1 MMMLVPSVDTDIEGC
16 RVLLVEIVR
25 RAVFDW
31 VTYRD
36 STRLEKKSIAQ
47 DAYTWLFLEDADH
60 HDSRVRDGMHL
71 FSFLGICD
79 VLGLDPSYTRG
90 AIKKLTYH
98 HIQSIG
104 RPKTVRR
111 LPKDS
116 VSQGASGHDFLLND
130 EHNISDLEDD
140 FPPMPP
146 EGTYLR
152 KDTSA

>member
-1 MMMLVPSVDTDIEGC
+1 MILVSSMDKDIEGC
-16 RVLLVEIVR
+16 RVLLVEIIR

-36 STRLEKKSIAQ
+36 STRLEKKIIAQ
-47 DAYTWLFLEDADH
+47 DAHTWLFLEDASHPDW
-60 HDSRVRDGMHL
+60 REREGMHL

-90 AIKKLTYH
+90 AIKKLTYQ

-116 VSQGASGHDFLLND
+116 LSQGSSGHDFLLND
-130 EHNISDLEDD
+130 EHRVSELEDD

-146 EGTYLR
+146 PGAYLR
-152 KDTSA
+152 KKLPA